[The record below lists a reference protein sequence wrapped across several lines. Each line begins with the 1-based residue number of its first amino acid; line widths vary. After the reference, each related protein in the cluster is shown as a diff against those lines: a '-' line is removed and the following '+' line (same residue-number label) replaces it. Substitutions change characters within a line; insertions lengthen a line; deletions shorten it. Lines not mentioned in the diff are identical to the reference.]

1 MATIA
6 DVSADML
13 RAAANF
19 FRAVGQ
25 ENEALSDQMSQ
36 NAKAYEE
43 VAELLQQDPSM
54 EVNVPETPDATA

>member
-25 ENEALSDQMSQ
+25 ENAALAEQMTQ

-43 VAELLQQDPSM
+43 VADLLQQDPSM
-54 EVNVPETPDATA
+54 EVNLPTGQEEE

>member
-25 ENEALSDQMSQ
+25 ENEALVEQMTQ

-43 VAELLQQDPSM
+43 VADLLQQDPSM
-54 EVNVPETPDATA
+54 EVNLPEDQTS